1 MEGTLKVI
9 KLKNG
14 FSFTNPGI
22 LKLPKEEIYKGGN
35 SKPRNPRMQTML
47 RLAGFGDNAGSG
59 FPSIIAACAA
69 EDWYVPELEE
79 NTILNQVTLTL
90 RFKDQ
95 LYGRTTQTTQN
106 TTQSGEN
113 TTQST
118 TQTTQSST
126 AGKQLKDK
134 DKMILEVIEQMPEAS
149 QSVIAEKLHWDVNTV
164 KYYTNK
170 LKKNGY
176 LKRKGNSRK
185 GEWIIER

>member
-1 MEGTLKVI
+1 
-9 KLKNG
+9 
-14 FSFTNPGI
+14 
-22 LKLPKEEIYKGGN
+22 
-35 SKPRNPRMQTML
+35 MQTML
-47 RLAGFGDNAGSG
+47 RLAGFGDNADSG

-69 EDWYVPELEE
+69 EDWYVLELEE

-90 RFKDQ
+90 RFKEV
-95 LYGRTTQTTQN
+95 YGRTNRKTTQSSKNATQSTTQTTQN

-118 TQTTQSST
+118 TQSST

-134 DKMILEVIEQMPEAS
+134 YKMILEVIEQMPEAS

-185 GEWIIER
+185 GEWIVER

>member
-1 MEGTLKVI
+1 
-9 KLKNG
+9 
-14 FSFTNPGI
+14 
-22 LKLPKEEIYKGGN
+22 
-35 SKPRNPRMQTML
+35 ML

-69 EDWYVPELEE
+69 EDWYVLELEE

-90 RFKDQ
+90 RFKEV
-95 LYGRTTQTTQN
+95 YGRTNRKTTQN

-113 TTQST
+113 TTQS
-118 TQTTQSST
+118 TTQSST

-134 DKMILEVIEQMPEAS
+134 DKMILEVIEQLPEAS

-185 GEWIIER
+185 GEWIVER

>member
-1 MEGTLKVI
+1 
-9 KLKNG
+9 
-14 FSFTNPGI
+14 
-22 LKLPKEEIYKGGN
+22 
-35 SKPRNPRMQTML
+35 MQTML

-69 EDWYVPELEE
+69 EDWYVLELEE

-90 RFKDQ
+90 RFKEV
-95 LYGRTTQTTQN
+95 YGRTNRKTTQN

-118 TQTTQSST
+118 TQSST

-134 DKMILEVIEQMPEAS
+134 YKMILEVIEQMPEAS

>member
-1 MEGTLKVI
+1 
-9 KLKNG
+9 
-14 FSFTNPGI
+14 
-22 LKLPKEEIYKGGN
+22 
-35 SKPRNPRMQTML
+35 ML

-69 EDWYVPELEE
+69 EDWYVLELEE

-90 RFKDQ
+90 RFKEV
-95 LYGRTTQTTQN
+95 YGRTNRKTTQNTTQSSKNATQSTTQN

-113 TTQST
+113 
-118 TQTTQSST
+118 TTQSST

-134 DKMILEVIEQMPEAS
+134 DKMILEVIEQLPEAS

-185 GEWIIER
+185 GEWIVER